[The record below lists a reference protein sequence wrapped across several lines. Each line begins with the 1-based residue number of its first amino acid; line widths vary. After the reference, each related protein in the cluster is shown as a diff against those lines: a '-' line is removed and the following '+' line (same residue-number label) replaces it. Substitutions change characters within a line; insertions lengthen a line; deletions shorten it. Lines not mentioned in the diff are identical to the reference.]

1 MNVVPPHEE
10 KTQEGDTTIKVLGML
25 VSTGVIGLLIAG
37 AMAIRSDATI
47 ALSVVEQ
54 HGQELLMIRGEM
66 ALLRQDMLDRT
77 VSRYTSEEQEQ
88 FAKYLESRLIQ
99 IEKQLDRCCK
109 ND

>member
-1 MNVVPPHEE
+1 MNVAAPHEE
-10 KTQEGDTTIKVLGML
+10 KIQEGDTTIKVLGML

-37 AMAIRSDATI
+37 AMDIRSDATI
-47 ALSVVEQ
+47 ALSVAEQ
-54 HGQELLMIRGEM
+54 HGQELLMIRGSITQ
-66 ALLRQDMLDRT
+66 LRQDMLDRT

-88 FAKYLESRLIQ
+88 FAKYLEQRLIQ

>member
-37 AMAIRSDATI
+37 AMDIRSDATI

-99 IEKQLDRCCK
+99 IEKQLDRCCA